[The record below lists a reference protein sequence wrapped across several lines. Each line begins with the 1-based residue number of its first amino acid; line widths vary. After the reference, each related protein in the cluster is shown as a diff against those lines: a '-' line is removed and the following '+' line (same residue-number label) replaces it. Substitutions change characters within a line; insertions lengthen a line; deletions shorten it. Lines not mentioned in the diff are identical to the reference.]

1 MDDFVT
7 AVGLVLVL
15 EGALYAL
22 FPEGMQRMMEQALAL
37 SPAFLRKTGLVIAVT
52 GFCIVWLMRG

>member
-1 MDDFVT
+1 MEDFIT

-22 FPEGMQRMMEQALAL
+22 FPEGMKRMMEQALTM
-37 SPAFLRKTGLVIAVT
+37 SPTFLRKTGLVVAIA
-52 GFCIVWLMRG
+52 GFFIVWLMRG

>member
-1 MDDFVT
+1 MEDFVT

-22 FPEGMQRMMEQALAL
+22 FPEGMQRMMEQALAM
-37 SPAFLRKTGLVIAVT
+37 SPSFLRKTGLVVAVA
-52 GFCIVWLMRG
+52 GFFVVWLTRR